1 MTEIFCNY
9 EDTLLV
15 VPLNNRREI
24 RLSTNCYKG
33 VSDTD
38 VYLGTMAAKKL
49 VRELQDFIEEQEKSN
64 GKH

>member
-15 VPLNNRREI
+15 EPLHNRREI
-24 RLSTNCYKG
+24 KLAMNFRL
-33 VSDTD
+33 VVDTD

-49 VRELQDFIEEQEKSN
+49 VKELQDFIEEQEK
-64 GKH
+64 GK

>member
-15 VPLNNRREI
+15 EPLHNRREI
-24 RLSTNCYKG
+24 KLATNCYKD

-49 VRELQDFIEEQEKSN
+49 VKELQDFIEEQEK
-64 GKH
+64 GK

>member
-15 VPLNNRREI
+15 EPLNNRREVK
-24 RLSTNCYKG
+24 LATNCCEDLNNG
-33 VSDTD
+33 V

-49 VRELQDFIEEQEKSN
+49 VKELQDFIRELEK
-64 GKH
+64 GK

>member
-15 VPLNNRREI
+15 EPLHNRREI
-24 RLSTNCYKG
+24 RLATNCHKNVY
-33 VSDTD
+33 DAD

-49 VRELQDFIEEQEKSN
+49 VKELQDFIEEQEK
-64 GKH
+64 GK